1 MKHLQTYRSFLK
13 ESRELERMIEL
24 GLVDRAQAVRDGL
37 EQCAAETD
45 WPVLDW
51 IKADGEESEVEYWRA
66 RVRVPNLF
74 GIQSEAEAFLGDV
87 VFAILDNGK
96 VMMLLDDDGQQVPWR
111 FHSTPDQLKAI
122 EEWWEYL
129 PIGWQ
134 AVTPRDWTQ
143 LWIDA
148 VDLWNRQQLNK

>member
-1 MKHLQTYRSFLK
+1 MKNIKPFSGWLS

-24 GLVDRAQAVRDGL
+24 GLVDRAQGVRDGL
-37 EQCAAETD
+37 GQVAAQTD
-45 WPVLDW
+45 WPILDW
-51 IKADGEESEVEYWRA
+51 IKADGEESEVDYWRA
-66 RVRVPNLF
+66 RVKVPSLF
-74 GIQSEAEAFLGDV
+74 GIQSEADAFLGDV

-111 FHSTPDQLKAI
+111 FHSTTEQLKAI

-129 PIGWQ
+129 PIDWQ

-148 VDLWNRQQLNK
+148 VNLWNRCN